1 MDRLEDRMEAEVAF
15 MAWRGTVPP
24 GCGTLARLLLE
35 AKEMASSRSRSSAR
49 VWNQSRVDF
58 FRIFSHWNY
67 LQSSSA
73 FHLHLCTLFENHPK
87 CRIGIFQ
94 FWHFSSIFVLLK
106 LSYLV
111 TLFDSKFWH
120 F

>member
-58 FRIFSHWNY
+58 LEFFPIGIICSHHQLFTFIFAHCLKIIQNVA
-67 LQSSSA
+67 LE
-73 FHLHLCTLFENHPK
+73 FFNF
-87 CRIGIFQ
+87 GIFQ
-94 FWHFSSIFVLLK
+94 QF
-106 LSYLV
+106 LSY
-111 TLFDSKFWH
+111 
-120 F
+120 

>member
-1 MDRLEDRMEAEVAF
+1 MDRLEDRMEAEVVF

-58 FRIFSHWNY
+58 LEFFPLELFAVIISFSP
-67 LQSSSA
+67 SS
-73 FHLHLCTLFENHPK
+73 LH
-87 CRIGIFQ
+87 I
-94 FWHFSSIFVLLK
+94 V
-106 LSYLV
+106 
-111 TLFDSKFWH
+111 
-120 F
+120 

>member
-58 FRIFSHWNY
+58 LEFF
-67 LQSSSA
+67 
-73 FHLHLCTLFENHPK
+73 P
-87 CRIGIFQ
+87 IGIICSHHQLFTFIFAHCLKIIQ
-94 FWHFSSIFVLLK
+94 NVAFEFWYFSPIFVLLK
-106 LSYLV
+106 LTYRVSAN
-111 TLFDSKFWH
+111 TARH